1 MREYKTKGTMLSYS
15 DTATRSELEDLGFK
29 VTVLRPSKRHQ
40 TAVARMW
47 RNSAPRG
54 AFQHGSVPGAASVK
68 SGNKASKV

>member
-1 MREYKTKGTMLSYS
+1 MLSYS
-15 DTATRSELEDLGFK
+15 NTATRSELEDMGFK

-54 AFQHGSVPGAASVK
+54 AFQHGGVPGAASVK
-68 SGNKASKV
+68 SGNKASKTM